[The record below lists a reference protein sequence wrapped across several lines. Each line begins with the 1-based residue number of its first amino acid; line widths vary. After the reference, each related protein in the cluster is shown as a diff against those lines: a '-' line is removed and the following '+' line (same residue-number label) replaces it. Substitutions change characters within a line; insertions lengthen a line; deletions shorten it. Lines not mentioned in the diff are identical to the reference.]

1 MRYAPDVFWTMALR
15 EFLLAV
21 EGYAEARGAKSKGG
35 KGGGPALMR
44 AELEELDRDYP
55 DTPVP
60 PR

>member
-1 MRYAPDVFWTMALR
+1 MRYAPAVFWNMALR

-21 EGYAEARGAKSKGG
+21 EGYAEARGAKPKGA
-35 KGGGPALMR
+35 GGGPAMMR
-44 AELEELDRDYP
+44 AELDELDREYP

>member
-1 MRYAPDVFWTMALR
+1 MALR

-21 EGYAEARGAKSKGG
+21 EGYAEARGAKPKGA
-35 KGGGPALMR
+35 GGGPAMMR
-44 AELEELDRDYP
+44 AELDELDREYP